1 MNPASSPLPFLDA
14 VGRVSGGG
22 DLSFDEMR
30 AAVNAIMRV
39 GGSTDADRTAT
50 SGGGSIADD
59 SITGESITDES
70 ITERAI
76 TDEQIAVLLTA
87 LATKGET
94 VDEVAGAAAALRDH
108 MTPLRTTQ
116 TGVVDTC
123 GTGGG
128 GSKTFNVST
137 TAAIVAAA
145 AGAPVAKHG
154 NRSVT
159 SRSGSA
165 DVLAELGVNLQASV
179 EQVER
184 CLDELGICFCFAP
197 LMHPAMKRVGAVR
210 KRLGTR
216 TIFNVLGPL
225 ANPARAEH
233 QLLGAGL
240 AELRPLLAGA
250 IHRLGTSRTLV
261 VHGDD
266 GVGGLGVGDVTIT
279 GATRVTEVTPD
290 GLRDFEWTPAEFGV
304 AEGRLEDLVI
314 ETPAESA
321 RLIRQVLAGEH
332 GAPRDMVVV
341 NAAAAL
347 IASNRAESPAEAA
360 EQAAAAIDSAAATTL
375 LDKLGK
381 LSHA

>member
-1 MNPASSPLPFLDA
+1 
-14 VGRVSGGG
+14 
-22 DLSFDEMR
+22 MR
-30 AAVNAIMRV
+30 AAINAIMQPA
-39 GGSTDADRTAT
+39 DA
-50 SGGGSIADD
+50 SSV
-59 SITGESITDES
+59 
-70 ITERAI
+70 
-76 TDEQIAVLLTA
+76 TDEQIGLLLTA
-87 LATKGET
+87 LASKGET

-108 MTPLRTTQ
+108 MTTLRTSR
-116 TGVVDTC
+116 TGLVDTC

-165 DVLAELGVNLQASV
+165 DVLATLGVNLEASV

-184 CLDELGICFCFAP
+184 CLDELGLCFCFAP

-210 KRLGTR
+210 KQLGIR

-240 AELRPLLAGA
+240 KELRPLLAGA
-250 IHRLGTSRTLV
+250 IHKLGTKRTLV

-266 GVGGLGVGDVTIT
+266 GAGGLGVGDVTIT
-279 GATRVTEVTPD
+279 GATQVTEVTPV
-290 GLRDFEWTPAEFGV
+290 GLREFEWTPADFGV
-304 AEGRLEDLVI
+304 EPGKLSDLTI
-314 ETPAESA
+314 TTPDESA
-321 RLIRQVLAGEH
+321 ALVRRILAGEA
-332 GAPRDMVVV
+332 GPPRDMVVV

-347 IASNRAESPAEAA
+347 IAAGKADTPTEAA
-360 EQAAAAIDSAAATTL
+360 EQAAAAIDSGAANQL
-375 LDKLGK
+375 LARLAE
-381 LSHA
+381 LSHAAV